1 MPEATFAMRPGE
13 IRYVEIA
20 CRHCGSPAVLPIDAP
35 RSGAGHYASKRC
47 LWCAVEFPLAYQE
60 AIDSL
65 LSCLRLLSR
74 EAPLQVRLV
83 FNQTDL
89 AGPVRPS
96 MRLSTGESAAAR

>member
-47 LWCAVEFPLAYQE
+47 LWCAAEFPLAYQE

-65 LSCLRLLSR
+65 LSGLRLRSR
-74 EAPLQVRLV
+74 EARLQGRLV
-83 FNQTDL
+83 VSRTEL
-89 AGPVRPS
+89 VGPSRPPS
-96 MRLSTGESAAAR
+96 RSPV